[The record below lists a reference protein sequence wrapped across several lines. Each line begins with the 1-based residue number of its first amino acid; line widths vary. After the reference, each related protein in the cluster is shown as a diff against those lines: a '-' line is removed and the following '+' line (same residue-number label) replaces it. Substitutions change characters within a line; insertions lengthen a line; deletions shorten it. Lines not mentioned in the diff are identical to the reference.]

1 MLSYLFQI
9 LVQWNKGSVSLTSN
23 CSTYYVM
30 KGLFSG
36 VDGVVR
42 GSALGCC
49 NQTRVTLK
57 LWSVWYWNVSLLYIS
72 APDRGSVSLYQFTQS
87 HEVWKLLPEFFHGF
101 PQSTQTIG
109 MIVLSWVF
117 LPHPFRLTTHYHP
130 LIWSCSLCIAAEWDM
145 NQLTTSVLMD
155 LQHRKINMW

>member
-57 LWSVWYWNVSLLYIS
+57 LWSVWYWNVSLLTEGVFPCIS
-72 APDRGSVSLYQFTQS
+72 LHNHRKSGNCYLT
-87 HEVWKLLPEFFHGF
+87 EFFHGF

-117 LPHPFRLTTHYHP
+117 LLHPFRLTTHYHP

-155 LQHRKINMW
+155 LQHRKINMC